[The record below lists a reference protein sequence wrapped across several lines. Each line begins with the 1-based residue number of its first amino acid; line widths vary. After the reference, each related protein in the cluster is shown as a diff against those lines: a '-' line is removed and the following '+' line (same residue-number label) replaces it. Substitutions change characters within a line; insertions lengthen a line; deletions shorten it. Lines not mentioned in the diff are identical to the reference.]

1 MQTHLVNDWCVD
13 QFLTDG
19 ALQALHDALDEV
31 LPNLVVQNQ
40 RHWLSELLNL
50 LELCV
55 VHLVPLD
62 FFSLFLVVVA
72 ELQVLDLKTL
82 V

>member
-1 MQTHLVNDWCVD
+1 VQTHLVNDWRVD
-13 QFLTDG
+13 QLLTDR
-19 ALQALHDALDEV
+19 ALQAFHDALYKV

-50 LELCV
+50 LKLGM
-55 VHLVPLD
+55 VHLVALN